1 MFPAGYVINYK
12 RDHGDW
18 EEVQIGPR
26 ATSYLL
32 GNLWCAAR
40 YQLFITAFNNIGSG
54 LPCDI
59 VNATTMGSVPIAPK
73 MNQILSVNSTS
84 VSIWLDT
91 WQDGGCPLLYASVEY
106 HSGQSAVW
114 ALAASSLAPTER
126 AFTLAGLTPGE
137 HYAIRVTAH
146 NNAGYTAAIYNVTT
160 SPPPGV
166 VIPPSSGNDGSA
178 AMSEV
183 PFYYNLSVI
192 VTVFVVST
200 LFTISVA
207 AVAFF
212 RRKSNY
218 VFFFGSY
225 VWSTLVLIFTDS
237 HFFSTF

>member
-1 MFPAGYVINYK
+1 M
-12 RDHGDW
+12 
-18 EEVQIGPR
+18 QIGPR

-59 VNATTMGSVPIAPK
+59 VNATTLGSVPIAPK

-106 HSGQSAVW
+106 HSAQSNVW

-166 VIPPSSGNDGSA
+166 MIPANSENDSTA
-178 AMSEV
+178 TMSEV

-192 VTVFVVST
+192 VTVFVIST

-212 RRKSNY
+212 RKKSK
-218 VFFFGSY
+218 FI
-225 VWSTLVLIFTDS
+225 VWWVSWKFNFVLRNV
-237 HFFSTF
+237 